1 MLKIQKDV
9 RARQNTFP
17 TLLLNVGS
25 NNYDSLT
32 RILEHQNF
40 TQLKKKYIFTY
51 LLMPIRKDGQ
61 LIEILHLTNG
71 RRYHNHSNSKFVPE
85 YFEVNHFEAKYFE
98 PEIKEKNSFRT

>member
-1 MLKIQKDV
+1 
-9 RARQNTFP
+9 
-17 TLLLNVGS
+17 
-25 NNYDSLT
+25 
-32 RILEHQNF
+32 
-40 TQLKKKYIFTY
+40 
-51 LLMPIRKDGQ
+51 MPIRKDGQ